1 MSMHKEYVDGGNRVK
16 FTRSAVDGHI
26 TVRTWDA
33 DKQAWTGYTVMGPAE
48 VRDFAWW
55 AVYGEEQE

>member
-1 MSMHKEYVDGGNRVK
+1 MHKEYVNGGNRDK

-26 TVRTWDA
+26 TVRTWDVDTQRWA
-33 DKQAWTGYTVMGPAE
+33 GYTVMGPAE

-55 AVYGEEQE
+55 AVYGEERE